1 MTDDKKH
8 PWYLRKYKV
17 TIFNEQGDKSLE
29 VTSSEHEPNALR
41 VDFRIERPG
50 YRDIYYGEIRIF
62 NLAPEYE
69 NAIIEEGYT
78 VILEAGY
85 RDGAYGVIFKGNVF
99 QVLWDRQDVVNTVL
113 TLNCIDGLL
122 ISANNFISMTV
133 EQRSY
138 QQDIIRKMAIASR
151 QMIRIGRIDD
161 QVEAKQL
168 PRGKVYFGEPK
179 NYLQEYAQDN
189 RCQYYVSDGEAQ
201 VSKIDS
207 SLTYLSEDEAFV
219 INAENGLV
227 GAPQQTHDAVIFRC
241 LLNPNLM
248 IKNPPMLVKLDQT
261 LIRQE
266 KIRRG
271 VLQTRL
277 DEDGLYRIAG
287 ITHIGDTRGTEWYTD
302 VVAVGFMGKLAATL
316 DNFNQTVNGKG

>member
-1 MTDDKKH
+1 MTDRKY
-8 PWYLRKYKV
+8 PWYLRKYKL
-17 TIFNEQGDKSLE
+17 TILNEQGDKALE
-29 VTSSEHEPNALR
+29 VTSSEYEPKALR
-41 VDFRIERPG
+41 MEFRIERPG
-50 YRDIYYGEIRIF
+50 YRDIYYGEMKIY
-62 NLAPEYE
+62 NLAPECE
-69 NAIIEEGYT
+69 NSILEEGYI

-85 RDGAYGVIFKGNVF
+85 RDGAYGIIFKGNIF
-99 QVLWDRQDVVNTVL
+99 QVLWDRQNVTDTIL

-133 EQRSY
+133 EQRAY
-138 QQDIIRKMAIASR
+138 QKDIIQRMAVSSR
-151 QMIRIGRIDD
+151 QAIRIGRIDD
-161 QVEAKQL
+161 QVETKQL
-168 PRGKVYFGEPK
+168 PRGRVYFGEPK
-179 NYLQEYAQDN
+179 TYLQEYAQDN
-189 RCQYYVSDGEAQ
+189 RCQYFVSDGEVH

-219 INAENGLV
+219 INPGNGLI
-227 GAPQQTHDAVIFRC
+227 GTPQQTHDAVIFRC
-241 LLNPNLM
+241 LLNPNLT

-271 VLQTRL
+271 ILQTRL
-277 DEDGLYRIAG
+277 DEDGLYRVAG
-287 ITHIGDTRGTEWYTD
+287 VMHIGDTRGNEWYTE

>member
-1 MTDDKKH
+1 MSEKKY

-17 TIFNEQGDKSLE
+17 TIINEQGDKTLE
-29 VTSSEHEPNALR
+29 VTSSEFEPKALR
-41 VDFRIERPG
+41 VEFRVERPG
-50 YRDIYYGEIRIF
+50 YRDIYYGEIKIY
-62 NLAPEYE
+62 NLAPECE
-69 NAIIEEGYT
+69 NAILEEGYT

-85 RDGAYGVIFKGNVF
+85 KDGAYGIIFRGNVF

-122 ISANNFISMTV
+122 ISANNFISMTIK
-133 EQRSY
+133 QKSY
-138 QQDIIRKMAIASR
+138 QRNIIQQMAAASR
-151 QMIRIGRIDD
+151 QAIRIGHIDD
-161 QVEAKQL
+161 QVDTKQL
-168 PRGKVYFGEPK
+168 PRGKTLFGEPK
-179 NYLQEYAQDN
+179 TYLHEYAHDN
-189 RCQYYVSDGEAQ
+189 KCQYFVSDGEAQ
-201 VSKIDS
+201 ISKIDS
-207 SLTYLSEDEAFV
+207 SRTYLSEDEAFIV
-219 INAENGLV
+219 NAGNGLI
-227 GAPQQTHDAVIFRC
+227 GTPQQTHDAVIFRC

-266 KIRRG
+266 KMRRG

-287 ITHIGDTRGTEWYTD
+287 VTHTGDTRGNEWYTD
-302 VVAVGFMGKLAATL
+302 VVAVGYMGKLADTL